1 MVFYLLNIYSDDYQS
16 ALKYLKDIKA
26 NLSNVIIITGDFNIR
41 DSNWNLLYLYYST
54 HADTLSEVA
63 NAVNLKWSSP
73 INPVS
78 TKYVNNLNNYNFII
92 DLMFFKGNSRELNSH
107 LIIPDLRGLSNYVP
121 LIISI
126 II

>member
-1 MVFYLLNIYSDDYQS
+1 MLCFSLRKDIYNYRDINLISFVNSNLVFYLLNIYSDDYQS

-63 NAVNLKWSSP
+63 NAVNLK
-73 INPVS
+73 
-78 TKYVNNLNNYNFII
+78 
-92 DLMFFKGNSRELNSH
+92 
-107 LIIPDLRGLSNYVP
+107 
-121 LIISI
+121 
-126 II
+126 